1 MADRYNQLCIEY
13 QECTPGDDD
22 KHWLRVKF
30 FRQYRLFFRYYA
42 LSKVIV
48 FVWVNDKDTR
58 RAYESSNDAYRVFRK
73 CWKAVFHRTTGTSC
87 GPRLALKGRVCSNSP
102 PDGDLPGN
110 FQLVRT
116 GGSGLIVNN
125 LLHKLSSA
133 GAVYYSTQGQ
143 YNLVRIIFKIPS
155 ITFSSTR

>member
-73 CWKAVFHRTTGTSC
+73 MLESGF
-87 GPRLALKGRVCSNSP
+87 P
-102 PDGDLPGN
+102 PDDWN
-110 FQLVRT
+110 QLRAEARAEGPCLQQFVARW
-116 GGSGLIVNN
+116 
-125 LLHKLSSA
+125 
-133 GAVYYSTQGQ
+133 
-143 YNLVRIIFKIPS
+143 
-155 ITFSSTR
+155 